1 MPNRPDISPDL
12 EDALR
17 KLARSVRPISDT
29 AVRRSW
35 TRRQHT
41 GYQPT
46 PHAGAYVM
54 SYNNSTHWRARPEGM
69 RVLAEETKGGISKY
83 VMRRI
88 AADYEWFARTI
99 EQRPIRRIP
108 IPAVV
113 PAEVRKQTKCYQ
125 QIKGRRK
132 RPRLIPACLFGNE
145 PTPLRAFCVGHCVA

>member
-1 MPNRPDISPDL
+1 MPNRPDIISPDL

-54 SYNNSTHWRARPEGM
+54 SYNDSTHWRARAEGM

-113 PAEVRKQTKCYQ
+113 PAEV
-125 QIKGRRK
+125 K
-132 RPRLIPACLFGNE
+132 RFGPSKNSVGAPPPGKIPDLEIPSFLKRGPATAEEAG
-145 PTPLRAFCVGHCVA
+145 AFA